1 MGLFDSLKRYKF
13 HFETGNHKCGLH
25 VRISGNRIG
34 ANLERAQEYL
44 DNAVLQDSNLF
55 VPRRE
60 GRLRDSGID
69 HTVIG
74 SGLVQ
79 WKTPYAH
86 YQHAGKDMIGIVS
99 KRHWAMK
106 GEPKMYNGKS
116 LRYHTAGT
124 GSYWFDKAKKV
135 HGKQWVKN
143 TKKIA
148 GGR

>member
-1 MGLFDSLKRYKF
+1 MSLFDSLKRFIFDFKR
-13 HFETGNHKCGLH
+13 GNHDCNVH
-25 VRISGNRIG
+25 IRIRGNRLG
-34 ANLERAQEYL
+34 VDLERAQAYL
-44 DNAVLQDSNLF
+44 DNSVLEDSNMF
-55 VPRRE
+55 VPFRSGDLRR
-60 GRLRDSGID
+60 SGIR

-74 SGLVQ
+74 SGTVQ

-86 YQHAGKDMIGIVS
+86 YQHTGKDMIGIVS

-106 GEPKMYNGKS
+106 GEPKMYNGRA